1 MNRHVVR
8 ALLLSKQKSFKR
20 LEETHTLARTIISI
34 LNIFLENE
42 VLRRYANTL
51 ISESIFILSVD
62 RISTLSLNVP
72 QEMKIMTIL
81 LIVS

>member
-42 VLRRYANTL
+42 VLRRYANIL